1 MVGWRLDRL
10 ARPMKPLSETVEGIT
25 AAKARGRQGGRPPK
39 LTPQDLAAARAM
51 LADTSFTV
59 ADVALR
65 LGVSPATLY
74 RHLPAARSQLAQHS
88 D

>member
-39 LTPQDLAAARAM
+39 LTPQDLVAAKGM
-51 LADTSFTV
+51 PADMSFTV
-59 ADVALR
+59 ADVARR
-65 LGVSPATLY
+65 LGVSLAPLY
-74 RHLPAARSQLAQHS
+74 RHLPAARSQVS
-88 D
+88 P